1 METTE
6 ARLLS
11 KIVEGLDIVGD
22 RWSLMILREA
32 FYGCNRFEQFRKNT
46 GISRATLTRRLQDL
60 IDYDVLYKR
69 PIRDTKHAEYNLTP
83 RGMGLFGASLIAS
96 QLETQWQPNDTEKHP
111 PLVHTTC
118 HHEFIALSVCEH
130 CHQPVTADD
139 IQWQV
144 RSEGVEELKNLSS
157 SSSPKR
163 SRASKSGSSVA
174 ELIGDRWSLL
184 LLIAG
189 FLGITRFDDFQKML
203 NIAPGILNSR
213 LKSLIAD
220 GMMERVDCAEGRTRH
235 KYKLTAKGR
244 STNNFVLA
252 LRQWIVDGVKEPLPP
267 PNMFHKQ
274 CGKPLRQQ
282 VVCAHCHEKPW
293 PQDLVRSGAM
303 TKSTL

>member
-1 METTE
+1 METSN

-60 IDYDVLYKR
+60 IDYDVFYKR

-83 RGMGLFGASLIAS
+83 RGMGLFGASLIAMK
-96 QLETQWQPNDTEKHP
+96 LEDQWQEDDNGKHP
-111 PLVHTTC
+111 KLTHQTCQHTFTA
-118 HHEFIALSVCEH
+118 IPVCDH
-130 CHQPVTADD
+130 CHQELTADD

-144 RSEGVEELKNLSS
+144 HSDGVEELKNLSS

-163 SRASKSGSSVA
+163 SRTTKSGSSVA

-203 NIAPGILNSR
+203 NIAPGMLNSR

-220 GMMERVDCAEGRTRH
+220 GMMERIPTSESHSRF
-235 KYKLTAKGR
+235 KYKLTQKGR

-252 LRQWIVDGVKEPLPP
+252 LRQWILDGVKEPLPP
-267 PNMFHKQ
+267 PNMFHKP

-282 VVCAHCHEKPW
+282 VVCEHCGEKPW
-293 PQDLVRSGAM
+293 PQDLVQS
-303 TKSTL
+303 